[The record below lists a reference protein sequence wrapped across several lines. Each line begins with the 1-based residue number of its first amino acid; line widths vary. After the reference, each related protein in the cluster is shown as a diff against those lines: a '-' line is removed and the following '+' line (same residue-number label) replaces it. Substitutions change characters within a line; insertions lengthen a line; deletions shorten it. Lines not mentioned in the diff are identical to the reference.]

1 MPDFVPSTHLI
12 RNRCIYKPDVKG
24 GGGGGGG
31 VPVKLDWLFL
41 ITLPGLVIKLKAVN
55 CERHASI
62 RETKNYIIFRY
73 P

>member
-12 RNRCIYKPDVKG
+12 RNRCIYKPDVK
-24 GGGGGGG
+24 GG